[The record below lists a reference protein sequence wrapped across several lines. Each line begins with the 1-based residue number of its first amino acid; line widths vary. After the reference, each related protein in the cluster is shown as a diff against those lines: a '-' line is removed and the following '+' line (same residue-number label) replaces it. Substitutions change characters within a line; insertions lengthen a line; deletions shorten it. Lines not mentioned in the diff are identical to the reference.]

1 VADVPEEVL
10 RLARERDERRRARD
24 FAVADDLRDRIRGL
38 AYDIEDAPSG
48 SEVIRAARKEPP
60 RFDFSIH
67 WIVEGWPH
75 DVVRGM
81 EGFRR
86 HHPDERLQMVVID
99 TTRAEPALW
108 PRDAEV
114 SLCEPELGWAAA
126 RNAGLGRAAAPI
138 VVVVDGSVEPAGD
151 ILTPL
156 REVLADPAVGVVGPF
171 GLVTQDLRDFQESE
185 GPEVDAIEGYL
196 MAFRREVLT
205 GAGLFDE
212 GFRFYRA
219 ADLDLSFRIKDRGL
233 QARVVALPVIRHEH
247 RVWATTPEAE
257 RERLSK
263 RNFYRFLDRWKDR
276 FDLCVAS
283 KPSRKDR

>member
-24 FAVADDLRDRIRGL
+24 FAGADQLRDRIRELG
-38 AYDIEDAPSG
+38 YDIEDKPSG
-48 SEVIRAARKEPP
+48 SEVIGTRGEPP
-60 RFDFSIH
+60 RFDVSIH
-67 WIVEGWPH
+67 WIVEGWPQ
-75 DVVRGM
+75 DVLRGI
-81 EGFRR
+81 EAFRR

-99 TTRAEPALW
+99 TTRADPAMW
-108 PRDAEV
+108 PHDAEA
-114 SLCEPELGWAAA
+114 SHCEPELGWAAA

-138 VVVVDGSVEPAGD
+138 VVVVDGSVEPVGD
-151 ILTPL
+151 VLTPL
-156 REVLADPAVGVVGPF
+156 REVLSEPAVGVAGPF
-171 GLVTQDLRDFQESE
+171 GLVTKDLRDFQESE

-196 MAFRREVLT
+196 MAFRREVLIE
-205 GAGLFDE
+205 AGLFDE

-247 RVWATTPEAE
+247 RIWATTPEGE

-263 RNFYRFLDRWKDR
+263 RNFYRFLDRWRDR

-283 KPSRKDR
+283 KRNQTEP

>member
-24 FAVADDLRDRIRGL
+24 FQAADDLRDRIRELG
-38 AYDIEDAPSG
+38 YDIEDTPSG
-48 SEVIRAARKEPP
+48 SEVLQSGREPP
-60 RFDFSIH
+60 QFDFSLH

-75 DVVRGM
+75 DVVRGI
-81 EGFRR
+81 EAFRR
-86 HHPDERLQMVVID
+86 HHPGERLQMVVID
-99 TTRAEPALW
+99 TTRADPALW
-108 PRDAEV
+108 PPDAEV

-156 REVLADPAVGVVGPF
+156 RDALADPAVGVVGPF
-171 GLVTQDLRDFQESE
+171 GLVTEDLRDFRESG

-205 GAGLFDE
+205 EAGSFDE

-233 QARVVALPVIRHEH
+233 QARVVTLPVIRHEH
-247 RVWATTPEAE
+247 RVWATTPQAE

-283 KPSRKDR
+283 KPGPKER